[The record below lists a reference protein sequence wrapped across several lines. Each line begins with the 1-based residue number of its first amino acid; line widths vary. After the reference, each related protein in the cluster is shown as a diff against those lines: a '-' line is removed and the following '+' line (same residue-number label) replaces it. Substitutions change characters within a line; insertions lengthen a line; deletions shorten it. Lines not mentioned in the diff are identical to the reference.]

1 MTTAPTSKPTRGPTH
16 TVRGRKEHPWAGDV
30 CAVCSIHRSWPGAK
44 YGCTGV
50 VLSHSSQSRQIRKAK
65 AV

>member
-1 MTTAPTSKPTRGPTH
+1 MTGTTRGPTH
-16 TVRGRKEHPWAGDV
+16 TVRGRKEHQWSHDGI
-30 CAVCSIHRSWPGAK
+30 CAVCALRREWPGAK

-50 VLSHSSQSRQIRKAK
+50 MLSHSSQSRQIRKAK